1 MLRKYGKKWY
11 IMFRGLD
18 GKLKTRSLKT
28 EDKEEAAKRH
38 ADYMK
43 NLRSARSAQVL
54 ARDFPG
60 VVQAAPAL
68 PELPGTHRRGGIR
81 IDKMWEVALT
91 KRPLSENHR
100 KIWVKFCDRIGVKY
114 ADLVTPKL
122 ALDYLNTHYAGG
134 NGKTFNNARSILNT
148 IFRCCLIEAGLESS
162 PFGAIIPRRITEVES
177 HRNLT
182 LLEVDQIMEAGTPL
196 IRLMTQLSRWT
207 AQRLETCARMTPAM
221 LDLER
226 KVIIIQPGKTKRF
239 NEWICAPVMPELEKF
254 LRNENLIGFSS
265 PSDEPFVSAF
275 GYTTNAAFSLAFGR
289 LLAKLNITDTAE
301 GKASFHSLRGTAITW
316 YKEQGITGEPLRA
329 ITGHR
334 SDAVEDI
341 YARDIETISRIARM

>member
-38 ADYMK
+38 ADYMR

-60 VVQAAPAL
+60 VVQLAPVL
-68 PELPGTHRRGGIR
+68 PELPEHRRGGIR

-91 KRPLSENHR
+91 KRPLSRNHE

-122 ALDYLNTHYAGG
+122 ALEYLETHYSGG
-134 NGKTFNNARSILNT
+134 NGKTYNNARSILNT
-148 IFRCCLIEAGLESS
+148 IFRCCLIEAGLETS
-162 PFGAIIPRRITEVES
+162 PFASIIPRRVTEVDS

-182 LLEVDQIMEAGTPL
+182 EVEIEAIKASGTPL
-196 IRLMTQLSRWT
+196 IRLMTMLSRWT
-207 AQRLETCARMTPAM
+207 AQRLETCARISPSM
-221 LDLER
+221 LDWER
-226 KVIIIQPGKTKRF
+226 KVIIVQPGKTKRF
-239 NEWICAPVMPELEKF
+239 NKWVCAPIMPELEEY
-254 LRNENLIGFSS
+254 LLTENLIQPGDSS
-265 PSDEPFVSAF
+265 EDPLVKSL
-275 GYTTNAAFSLAFGR
+275 GYTTNAAFSVSFSR
-289 LLAKLNITDTAE
+289 LLEKLNITDTAD
-301 GKASFHSLRGTAITW
+301 GKASFHSLRGSAITW
-316 YKEQGITGEPLRA
+316 FKEHGVMGEPLRM
-329 ITGHR
+329 ITGHK

-341 YARDIETISRIARM
+341 YARDIETVSRIARM